1 MAILVDNSQVL
12 MSAIFSHADIST
24 VSEDM
29 VRHIVLNCYRS
40 YRQKFGREYGELVIC
55 QDSSPSWRHD
65 YFENYKANRKKA
77 RKDDPQK
84 WKIFFEIMNNI
95 RNEIAEVFPYKNMK
109 VSRCEADDIIAVL
122 CRDICVREKVLILSG
137 DKDFI
142 QLHIHPNV
150 VQYSPIQ
157 KKFVTNSN
165 PSQFL
170 KEHIVKGDASDGI
183 PNIFSADDVF
193 IDENKRQTPATK
205 KRNDEVLKHLAT
217 SGRVE
222 NKYSVNWD
230 RNDTL
235 INLLNIPV
243 EYQEQILTEWNIPE
257 NKTRSKILNYMI
269 DKKLNNLMSD
279 IGDF

>member
-1 MAILVDNSQVL
+1 M
-12 MSAIFSHADIST
+12 
-24 VSEDM
+24 
-29 VRHIVLNCYRS
+29 
-40 YRQKFGREYGELVIC
+40 
-55 QDSSPSWRHD
+55 
-65 YFENYKANRKKA
+65 
-77 RKDDPQK
+77 
-84 WKIFFEIMNNI
+84 
-95 RNEIAEVFPYKNMK
+95 
-109 VSRCEADDIIAVL
+109 
-122 CRDICVREKVLILSG
+122 
-137 DKDFI
+137 
-142 QLHIHPNV
+142 
-150 VQYSPIQ
+150 
-157 KKFVTNSN
+157 
-165 PSQFL
+165 
-170 KEHIVKGDASDGI
+170 KGDASDGI